1 MVYRCIHRDSQLGFS
16 VYRGDRGR
24 DLLHDDLILVATL
37 SGSGQREVAMRL
49 ADPEPILFVH
59 YTDCF
64 PDLVED
70 FIASWESARYRTRL
84 VSIRHQGSDTI
95 ECTTEPG
102 ASPNDGPAKPPDNS
116 EPSGGQ
122 PLVS

>member
-1 MVYRCIHRDSQLGFS
+1 MICRCIYRDSQLGFS
-16 VYRGDRGR
+16 VYRGDRGC

-37 SGSGQREVAMRL
+37 PGSGQREVAVRL

-70 FIASWESARYRTRL
+70 FIASWKSPRYRSRL
-84 VSIRHQGSDTI
+84 VSIRHRDSDTI
-95 ECTTEPG
+95 ECITEPG
-102 ASPNDGPAKPPDNS
+102 ASPNGGPAKRSGNSGAVEGPPS
-116 EPSGGQ
+116 
-122 PLVS
+122 VS